1 MTTHDDH
8 IRSYFEACTSGS
20 SEDVAKHFTD
30 DAVIYDTNHSP
41 ITTAAS
47 IGNFWNQIRAKW
59 TGARWVVERTVES
72 GDSAAI
78 EWMME
83 GEHRGESFA
92 VRGSEHY
99 SFRDDLI
106 EEIRQYWIFDSESP
120 GGGLIDYPYEQPN
133 RIGSHDSG

>member
-1 MTTHDDH
+1 MTTHEDH

-20 SEDVAKHFTD
+20 SEAVAQHFTEN
-30 DAVIYDTNHSP
+30 AVIYDTNHSP

-47 IGNFWNQIRAKW
+47 IGNFWSQIHAKW
-59 TGARWVVERTVES
+59 IGARWVVERVIES

-83 GEHRGESFA
+83 GEHLGEMFS

-99 SFRDDLI
+99 TFQGSLI
-106 EEIRQYWIFDSESP
+106 EEIRQYWIFDPQSP
-120 GGGLIDYPYEQPN
+120 GGGLISYPYDQPN
-133 RIGSHDSG
+133 RIGSHD